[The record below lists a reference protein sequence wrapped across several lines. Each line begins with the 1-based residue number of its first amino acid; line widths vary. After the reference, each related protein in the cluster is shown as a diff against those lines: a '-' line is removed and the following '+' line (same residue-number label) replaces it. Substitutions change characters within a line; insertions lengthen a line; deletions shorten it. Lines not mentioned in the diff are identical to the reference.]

1 MAAKKLDKRGLT
13 VVIALTAMQAVIG
26 TLTVRDINRRPPEHI
41 RGPKLLWRLWG
52 GSNTLGAVVYWLLGR
67 RK

>member
-13 VVIALTAMQAVIG
+13 VVIALTATQAVIG
-26 TLTVRDINRRPPEHI
+26 TLTVRDINRRPPELI